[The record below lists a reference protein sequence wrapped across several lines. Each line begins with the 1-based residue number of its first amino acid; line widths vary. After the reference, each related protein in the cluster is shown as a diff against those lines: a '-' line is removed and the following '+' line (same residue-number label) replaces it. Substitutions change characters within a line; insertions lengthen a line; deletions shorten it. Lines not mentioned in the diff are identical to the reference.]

1 MSTSGDNPFA
11 SPEGTSYE
19 PPQEEASDGV
29 IPRNSVDYI
38 EAVSEVFGNP
48 NWFVNILLAGVAI
61 LVAAFIPVVGGL
73 FAWGYIGEI
82 IGARAYGRTNSY
94 PDFDLNRIGDYVM
107 RGLWMS
113 LAAFAASICIA
124 PVMIL
129 AWGLMAAMMA
139 TKNEALAVVGFV
151 IYFVMIIGANVAV
164 FFVTCPLVI
173 RAGMLNDLVSAFDF
187 KWIMDFIKKMWLE
200 LLLGGIVLYFFAM
213 FIMLVGCLAL
223 CVGYI
228 PAIGVVAIMGGLFLT
243 QLYQVYVY
251 RGGQALPYKPATKL

>member
-19 PPQEEASDGV
+19 PPQQDASAEV
-29 IPRNSVDYI
+29 IPRSSVDYI
-38 EAVSEVFGNP
+38 ESVSGVFSNP
-48 NWFVNILLAGVAI
+48 NWFINTLVAGVAV
-61 LVAAFIPVVGGL
+61 LLAAIIPVVGAL

-94 PDFDLNRIGDYVM
+94 PDFDLNRLGDYVM

-113 LAAFAASICIA
+113 LAAFAGSICIA
-124 PVMIL
+124 PVMLL
-129 AWGLMAAMMA
+129 AWGLMAALMA
-139 TKNEALAVVGFV
+139 TQNEALIAVGFA
-151 IYFVMIIGANVAV
+151 IYFVAIIGANVAI

-173 RAGMLNDLVSAFDF
+173 RAGMLNDLMSAFDF

-200 LLLGGIVLYFFAM
+200 LILGGIVLYFFAM
-213 FIMLVGCLAL
+213 FFMLVGCMAL

-228 PAIGVVAIMGGLFLT
+228 PAAGAVAIMGALFLT
-243 QLYQVYVY
+243 QLYQVYVF
-251 RGGQALPYKPATKL
+251 RGGEALPYKEATKL

>member
-19 PPQEEASDGV
+19 PPQEEGGGSV
-29 IPRNSVDYI
+29 IPRSSVDYM
-38 EAVSEVFGNP
+38 EAVSDVFGNP
-48 NWFVNILLAGVAI
+48 NWFVNILLAGVAF
-61 LVAAFIPVVGGL
+61 LLSAVIPVVGAL

-94 PDFDLNRIGDYVM
+94 PDFDLNRLGDYVM

-113 LAAFAASICIA
+113 LAAFAVSMCVVPI
-124 PVMIL
+124 MML
-129 AWGLMAAMMA
+129 AWGVMAALMA
-139 TKNEALAVVGFV
+139 TNNDALAVVGFV
-151 IYFVMIIGANVAV
+151 IYFVMIIAGNLFV
-164 FFVTCPLVI
+164 FFVTCPIVI

-187 KWIMDFIKKMWLE
+187 KWIMDFIRKMWVE
-200 LLLGGIVLYFFAM
+200 LFLGGIVLYFVAM
-213 FIMLVGCLAL
+213 FFMLIGCLAL

-228 PAIGVVAIMGGLFLT
+228 PAAGAVAVMGGLFIT

-251 RGGQALPYKPATKL
+251 RGGEALPFKEATKL